1 MPRALRRIAFYV
13 GAAGVLATPLLGCA
27 LSVKGMSAA
36 ECVVL
41 PDGDRVSM
49 SSVVRSTPYATAF
62 AASGTLALAAL
73 TDALTEYD
81 TTLVGRAL
89 ACAAF
94 LAFLVPFAVP
104 LDGAGSVESLGDA
117 SATSWAHAAG
127 ALFGCFCLWVF
138 SFRLTQKEMNV
149 AALTVFAMYT
159 ASAGVA
165 VTGTIMDA
173 LRTEGAAR
181 QLVQYGTLYGEF
193 GAAGATLG
201 LFNYVTRDATKRKL
215 FNL

>member
-13 GAAGVLATPLLGCA
+13 GAVGVLATPLLGCA

-41 PDGDRVSM
+41 TDGDRVSM

-81 TTLVGRAL
+81 TTLPGRAL

-94 LAFLVPFAVP
+94 LAFLVPFSVP
-104 LDGAGSVESLGDA
+104 TGGAGSFESLGDA

-127 ALFGCFCLWVF
+127 ALFGCFCLWAF
-138 SFRLTQKEMNV
+138 SFKLTQKEMNV

-173 LRTEGAAR
+173 LRAEGAAR

-201 LFNYVTRDATKRKL
+201 LFNYATRDATKRKL